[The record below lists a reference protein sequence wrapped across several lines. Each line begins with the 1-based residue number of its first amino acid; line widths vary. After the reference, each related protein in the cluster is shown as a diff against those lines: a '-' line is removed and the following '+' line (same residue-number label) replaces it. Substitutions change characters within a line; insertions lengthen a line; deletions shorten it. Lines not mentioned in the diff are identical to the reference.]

1 MGQNS
6 AMALFEAVAACEHL
20 TSFELSVDECIPPV
34 DEEPISDLFS
44 NNFSLIEF
52 WFCQTGRV
60 VCMNK
65 IVNRNEFLQK
75 QQRFKSVKMAHH
87 D

>member
-20 TSFELSVDECIPPV
+20 TSFELSIDKCIPPV
-34 DEEPISDLFS
+34 DVEQISDLFS
-44 NNFSLIEF
+44 NNFSLINF
-52 WFCQTGRV
+52 WFCQTERV
-60 VCMNK
+60 VSLNK
-65 IVNRNEFLQK
+65 IVDRNKFLQK
-75 QQRFKSVKMAHH
+75 QQRFKSVKMAH